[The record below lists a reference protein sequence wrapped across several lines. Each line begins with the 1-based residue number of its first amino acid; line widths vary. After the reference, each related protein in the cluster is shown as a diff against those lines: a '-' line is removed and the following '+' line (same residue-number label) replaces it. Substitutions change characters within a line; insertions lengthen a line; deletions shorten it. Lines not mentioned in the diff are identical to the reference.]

1 MRIVTKVLSVK
12 ELPAGHAVSYNRRY
26 HCEGIR
32 RIAVVPIGY
41 ADGYRRGLTGSGRM
55 AVDGRGVPVVG
66 TVCMDHTMIDV
77 TGVPDVG
84 IGTDVEVMG
93 DASMGAEEMARICGT
108 IPYEI
113 LTQVGPRIPRK
124 TVD

>member
-1 MRIVTKVLSVK
+1 VSLK
-12 ELPAGHAVSYNRRY
+12 ELPAGHAVSYNRRF
-26 HCEGIR
+26 HCDGPR

-41 ADGYRRGLTGSGRM
+41 ADGYRRALTGRARM
-55 AVDGRGVPVVG
+55 AVAGHPVPVAG

-77 TGVPDVG
+77 TGVPGVA

-93 DASMGAEEMARICGT
+93 EASMGAEEMARICGT

-113 LTQVGPRIPRK
+113 LVQVGARIPRV

>member
-1 MRIVTKVLSVK
+1 MSLK
-12 ELPAGHAVSYNRRY
+12 ELPAGHAVSYNRRF
-26 HCEGIR
+26 HCDGAR

-41 ADGYRRGLTGSGRM
+41 ADGYRRALTGRARM
-55 AVDGRGVPVVG
+55 SVAGHPVPVAG

-77 TGVPDVG
+77 TGVPGVA

-93 DASMGAEEMARICGT
+93 EASMGAEEMARVCGT
-108 IPYEI
+108 IPYEV
-113 LTQVGPRIPRK
+113 LVQVGQRIPRV

>member
-1 MRIVTKVLSVK
+1 
-12 ELPAGHAVSYNRRY
+12 VSYNRRY
-26 HCEGIR
+26 RCDGAR

-41 ADGYRRGLTGSGRM
+41 ADGYRRSLTGRGRM
-55 AVDGRGVPVVG
+55 AVAGSPVPVVG

-77 TGVPDVG
+77 TGVPGVA

-93 DASMGAEEMARICGT
+93 EASMGAEEMARICGT

-113 LTQVGPRIPRK
+113 LVQVGPRIPRV